1 MADVVVSDQF
11 TSWYDGLD
19 QADTDAV
26 YRAVELLQARG
37 VALGF
42 PQSSAITNSKIA
54 MRELRVQSKGRPLRI
69 LYAFDPKRQAFVM
82 LGADKTGDNRFYEWA
97 VPAAE
102 RIYEEYLRTLQP

>member
-1 MADVVVSDQF
+1 MVDVIVSDEF
-11 TSWYDGLD
+11 TNWYGGLD
-19 QADTDAV
+19 QTDTDAV

-37 VALGF
+37 VSLGF

-69 LYAFDPKRQAFVM
+69 LYTFDPKRQAYVM
-82 LGADKTGDNRFYEWA
+82 LGADKTGDNRFYDWA

-102 RIYEEYLRTLQP
+102 KIYEEYLRNLQP